1 MSDAIDCREARDR
14 LQDYLKEE
22 LTPARAKE
30 VAAHLERCR
39 HCFSQARF
47 EESFL
52 LMLRIKSPPQEP
64 KRLTQR
70 APGVNRGHF
79 SCGRTS
85 ARR

>member
-22 LTPARAKE
+22 LTPERARE

-39 HCFSQARF
+39 HCFSQSKF

-52 LMLRIKSPPQEP
+52 LMLRIKSQRTCCPNALKERILAALRAEREP
-64 KRLTQR
+64 D
-70 APGVNRGHF
+70 
-79 SCGRTS
+79 
-85 ARR
+85 

>member
-1 MSDAIDCREARDR
+1 MSDAIDCREAHAR

-22 LTPARAKE
+22 LTAERADE

-52 LMLRIKSPPQEP
+52 LMLKIKSQRTCCPNALKERILAALRAQSEP
-64 KRLTQR
+64 D
-70 APGVNRGHF
+70 
-79 SCGRTS
+79 
-85 ARR
+85 

>member
-14 LQDYLKEE
+14 LQEYLKEE

-52 LMLRIKSPPQEP
+52 LMLRIKSQRTCCPNALKERILAALRAEREP
-64 KRLTQR
+64 D
-70 APGVNRGHF
+70 
-79 SCGRTS
+79 
-85 ARR
+85 